1 VKKGTK
7 IAIGIGFA
15 LVIGIIVY
23 FIVKTVKGDKQS
35 EQPIANDQTFQ
46 LKAYKAPMLEK
57 QMKIREL
64 IIK

>member
-1 VKKGTK
+1 MKRGTK

-23 FIVKTVKGDKQS
+23 FIVKTVKGDKQNVKS
-35 EQPIANDQTFQ
+35 AK
-46 LKAYKAPMLEK
+46 KATKAFKLPVNVKVVDLNK
-57 QMKIREL
+57 F